1 MTRASRASGIQW
13 PPARSKR
20 AASLITLVERMER
33 NQWQSP
39 QAILAGQLRDAQKL
53 LRHAAAT
60 VPFYRERLAEADVD
74 AAAPLDWN
82 AWHRVPVLRRR
93 DLQAAGDRLLSTAP
107 PPGHGRGH
115 QGQSSGS
122 SGTPIVTW
130 RTEWTQLLWDAVTLR
145 EHLWHRRDLSG
156 TLVAIRHFP
165 PGVADYPAGRKGARW
180 GRASGSVFETGPT
193 DALTVV
199 TDIDRQ
205 VDWLRHR
212 SPDYLL
218 SYPSNVEALLRRCA
232 RTGLRFPRLRQV
244 MTVSEIVRPDLRDL
258 VRRHWGVEIKD
269 VYSADETG
277 YIALQH
283 PADETYLVQADT
295 VLVEVVDEAG
305 HAVAP
310 GEVGRVLV
318 TTLHNYLMPLVR
330 YELGDM
336 AERGGPAPCG
346 RGLPVLNRII
356 GRVRNVVT
364 LPDGRRR
371 WIVPGSHRYTEIGP
385 VEQYQIVQHS
395 VHDIEMRLAV
405 AAPLTAAQEAALAD
419 AVRDALGHA
428 FPVRFTYL
436 DEIPRGPGGKYEDV
450 VSKVTA

>member
-1 MTRASRASGIQW
+1 MTRALRDSGIHW

-20 AASLITLVERMER
+20 AAALIGLIERMER
-33 NQWQSP
+33 NQWLAP
-39 QAILAGQLRDAQKL
+39 EAVLAGQMRAAQMV

-60 VPFYRERLAEADVD
+60 VPFYRDRLAETGID
-74 AAAPLDWN
+74 AARALDRD
-82 AWHRVPVLRRR
+82 AWQRIPVLKRR
-93 DLQAAGDRLLSTAP
+93 DLQTADHRLLSTAP
-107 PPGHGRGH
+107 PPGHGKGH
-115 QGQSSGS
+115 QGKSSGS

-130 RTEWTQLLWDAVTLR
+130 RTDWTQLLWDAVTLR
-145 EHLWHRRDLSG
+145 EHLWHGRDFAG

-165 PGVADYPAGRKGARW
+165 PGVADHPSGRTGARW

-193 DALTVV
+193 HGLAVV
-199 TDIDRQ
+199 TDVDRQ

-212 SPDYLL
+212 CPDYLL
-218 SYPSNVEALLRRCA
+218 SYPSNVEALLRRGQEA
-232 RTGLRFPRLRQV
+232 GLSLPRLRQV
-244 MTVSEIVRPDLRDL
+244 MTVSEIVRPDLRAL
-258 VRRHWGVEIKD
+258 VRRQWGVEIKD
-269 VYSADETG
+269 VYSADEVG

-283 PADETYLVQADT
+283 PDSEAYLVQADT

-305 HAVAP
+305 RAVAP

-318 TTLHNYLMPLVR
+318 TTLQNYLMPLIR

-336 AERGGPAPCG
+336 AELGGASPCG

-371 WIVPGSHRYTEIGP
+371 WIVPGSDRYTAIGP
-385 VEQYQIVQHS
+385 VRQYQIVQHS
-395 VHDIEMRLAV
+395 LEDIELRLAV
-405 AAPLTAAQEAALAD
+405 DAPLTQEQEAALTT

-436 DEIPRGPGGKYEDV
+436 DEVPRGPGGKYEDV
-450 VSKVTA
+450 ISKVTA